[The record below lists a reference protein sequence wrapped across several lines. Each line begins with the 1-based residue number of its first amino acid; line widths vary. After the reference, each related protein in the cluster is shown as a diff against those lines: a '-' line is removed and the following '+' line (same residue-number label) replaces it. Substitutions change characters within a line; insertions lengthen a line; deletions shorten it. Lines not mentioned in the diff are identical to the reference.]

1 MVSQS
6 PLLLNNPAGKT
17 FAIPVM
23 DPDSRTQYVT
33 ALIDLHRG
41 LDRQGPGDA
50 DFSRHIL
57 SHLPTLPLQPRI
69 ADLGCGSG
77 AGALLLAQHYQ
88 TTVMAVDASA
98 VFIDELK
105 ARAKQLGL
113 EHLIIPIQGDMAQL
127 DWSAGSVDLLWSE
140 GAAYNLG
147 FEQALK
153 LWRPLLA
160 NSGIAVISEMTWFTD
175 DVPEA
180 AIAYWQNA
188 YPGMGTEAENS
199 DRARRAGF
207 RILATHRLPTQA
219 WWVNY
224 YGPLRERMQ
233 QIAITPMTQS
243 VIHET
248 EEEIRLFEQFSDVYG
263 YTFYVLQ
270 AA

>member
-1 MVSQS
+1 MS
-6 PLLLNNPAGKT
+6 T
-17 FAIPVM
+17 
-23 DPDSRTQYVT
+23 DTQTEYVT

-41 LDRQGPGDA
+41 LDRKGPGDS
-50 DFSRHIL
+50 DFSRNIL
-57 SHLPTLPLQPRI
+57 SNLSTVPLKPRI

-77 AGALLLAQHYQ
+77 ASALLLAQHYQ
-88 TTVMAVDASA
+88 SPVMAVDASS

-127 DWSAGSVDLLWSE
+127 DWSVGSVDLLWSE

-153 LWRPLLA
+153 IWRPLLVD
-160 NSGIAVISEMTWFTD
+160 SGIAVISEMSWFTD
-175 DVPEA
+175 NVPEP
-180 AIAYWQNA
+180 AIAFWQNA
-188 YPGMGTEAENS
+188 YPMMGTEAENI
-199 DRARRAGF
+199 DRANRSGF
-207 RILATHRLPTQA
+207 SVLSTHRLPSQV

-224 YGPLRERMQ
+224 YEPLRKRIQ
-233 QIAITPMTQS
+233 QIEIIPSTQS
-243 VIHET
+243 VIRET
-248 EEEIRLFEQFSDVYG
+248 EAEMRLFEQFSDSYG